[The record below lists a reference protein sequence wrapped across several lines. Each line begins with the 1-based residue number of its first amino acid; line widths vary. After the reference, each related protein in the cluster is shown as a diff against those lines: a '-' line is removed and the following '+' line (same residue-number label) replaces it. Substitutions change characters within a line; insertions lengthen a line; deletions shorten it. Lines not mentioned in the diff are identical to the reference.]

1 MSLIKDSSI
10 YLIGELSAKCVPFL
24 LLPYLSRK
32 LGVEGFGELSY
43 YQTFLPLFVIFI
55 GLSQDG
61 AVARYFHVYGKRS
74 LNLVVK
80 TGYAYT
86 LSIGGLGLLFCWLMQ
101 SEIMFYLVLSA
112 IFQVFLSV
120 QLSIRQCQKQA
131 IPYTFIQVSSTIT
144 NAALTILML
153 EFYQTDLVEKRIL
166 AILISNVFVALL
178 SYLIYRK
185 RVNNKKFY
193 FLQYKTAFFYIMSF
207 GFPMIFHHGS
217 FFIKGQLD
225 RIFIFHRFSEAELG
239 LYAMGAQI
247 AFILSVFILAINKAL
262 VPYLFEKLKQ
272 GSVKLKDLHRWS
284 LLSLLIVP
292 IPSLVTLIVLE
303 QWLLFFLGK
312 HFIGV
317 KYYIIVFLLSTSLTI
332 PYLFLVNYLFY
343 HGKTKE
349 ISFCSVL
356 STMIY
361 LGALGGLI
369 FTDVVYIPYASV
381 LGALGI
387 LPVLYKITKRVEEN
401 EYATH

>member
-1 MSLIKDSSI
+1 MM
-10 YLIGELSAKCVPFL
+10 LS
-24 LLPYLSRK
+24 
-32 LGVEGFGELSY
+32 E
-43 YQTFLPLFVIFI
+43 
-55 GLSQDG
+55 
-61 AVARYFHVYGKRS
+61 
-74 LNLVVK
+74 
-80 TGYAYT
+80 
-86 LSIGGLGLLFCWLMQ
+86 
-101 SEIMFYLVLSA
+101 
-112 IFQVFLSV
+112 
-120 QLSIRQCQKQA
+120 
-131 IPYTFIQVSSTIT
+131 
-144 NAALTILML
+144 
-153 EFYQTDLVEKRIL
+153 
-166 AILISNVFVALL
+166 NVC
-178 SYLIYRK
+178 
-185 RVNNKKFY
+185 
-193 FLQYKTAFFYIMSF
+193 LQWI
-207 GFPMIFHHGS
+207 IH
-217 FFIKGQLD
+217 
-225 RIFIFHRFSEAELG
+225 IFHRFSESELG
-239 LYAMGAQI
+239 LYAMGAKI

-292 IPSLVTLIVLE
+292 IPSLVTLIVPE

>member
-1 MSLIKDSSI
+1 
-10 YLIGELSAKCVPFL
+10 
-24 LLPYLSRK
+24 
-32 LGVEGFGELSY
+32 
-43 YQTFLPLFVIFI
+43 
-55 GLSQDG
+55 
-61 AVARYFHVYGKRS
+61 
-74 LNLVVK
+74 
-80 TGYAYT
+80 
-86 LSIGGLGLLFCWLMQ
+86 
-101 SEIMFYLVLSA
+101 
-112 IFQVFLSV
+112 
-120 QLSIRQCQKQA
+120 
-131 IPYTFIQVSSTIT
+131 
-144 NAALTILML
+144 ML
-153 EFYQTDLVEKRIL
+153 EFYKTELVEKRIL
-166 AILISNVFVALL
+166 AILFSNVLVALL
-178 SYLIYRK
+178 AYFIYIK
-185 RVNNKKFY
+185 GAKAKKFN
-193 FLQYKTAFFYIMSF
+193 FAQYKTAFFYVIAF

-225 RIFIFHRFSEAELG
+225 RVFIFHRFSEAELG

-247 AFILSVFILAINKAL
+247 ASILSVFILAVNKAL

-272 GSVKLKDLHRWS
+272 GSVKLKDLHKWS

-292 IPSLVTLIVLE
+292 IPSLVTLIIPE

-317 KYYIIVFLLSTSLTI
+317 KYYIIVFLLATSLTI

-387 LPVLYKITKRVEEN
+387 LPVLYVITNRVSKK
-401 EYATH
+401 

>member
-10 YLIGELSAKCVPFL
+10 YLIAELSAKCVPFL

-61 AVARYFHVYGKRS
+61 AVARYFYVYGKRS

-193 FLQYKTAFFYIMSF
+193 FYNIKQLFLYNVFWFSDD
-207 GFPMIFHHGS
+207 FHHGS

-284 LLSLLIVP
+284 LLLLLIVP
-292 IPSLVTLIVLE
+292 IPSLVTLIVPE

-317 KYYIIVFLLSTSLTI
+317 KYYIIVFLLATSLTI

-356 STMIY
+356 STMTY

-381 LGALGI
+381 LGTLGI

>member
-61 AVARYFHVYGKRS
+61 AVARYFYVYGKRS

-86 LSIGGLGLLFCWLMQ
+86 LSIKCDISGVSF
-101 SEIMFYLVLSA
+101 SSA
-112 IFQVFLSV
+112 

-193 FLQYKTAFFYIMSF
+193 FLKYKTAFFYIMSF

-292 IPSLVTLIVLE
+292 IPSLVTLIVPE

>member
-1 MSLIKDSSI
+1 MLIKDSAI
-10 YLIGELSAKCVPFL
+10 YVVGELVSKAFPFL

-32 LGVEGFGELSY
+32 LSVEGFGELSY
-43 YQTFLPLFVIFI
+43 YQTLLSLFVVFI
-55 GLSQDG
+55 GLSQEG
-61 AVARYFHVYGKRS
+61 AVARYFYVYGKRS
-74 LNLVVK
+74 LNLVVNI
-80 TGYAYT
+80 GYIYT
-86 LSIGGLGLLFCWLMQ
+86 ILVGTISLLFCWLMK
-101 SEIMFYLVLSA
+101 SEIMAYVVLSA
-112 IFQVFLSV
+112 ISQVFFTV

-131 IPYTFIQVSSTIT
+131 IPYVFIQLSLTIT
-144 NAALTILML
+144 NVLFTILLL
-153 EFYQTDLVEKRIL
+153 EIFNSDLVEKRII
-166 AILISNVFVALL
+166 AILLSNLLVSML
-178 SYLIYRK
+178 SYVIYRRK
-185 RVNNKKFY
+185 IVSKKIS
-193 FLQYKTAFFYIMSF
+193 LRLYKIIFFYVIGF
-207 GFPMIFHHGS
+207 GLPMILHNGS
-217 FFIKGQLD
+217 LFIKGQLD

-247 AFILSVFILAINKAL
+247 ASILSVFILAINKAL
-262 VPYLFEKLKQ
+262 VPYLFENLKQ

-292 IPSLVTLIVLE
+292 IPSLVALIVPE
-303 QWLLFFLGK
+303 KWLLFFLGK

-317 KYYIIVFLLSTSLTI
+317 KYYIIVFLLATSLTI
-332 PYLFLVNYLFY
+332 PYLILVNYLFY

-387 LPVLYKITKRVEEN
+387 LPILYMITSRVK
-401 EYATH
+401 

>member
-43 YQTFLPLFVIFI
+43 YQTFLALFVIFI

-61 AVARYFHVYGKRS
+61 AVARYFYVYGKRS
-74 LNLVVK
+74 LNLVVN

-86 LSIGGLGLLFCWLMQ
+86 ISIGGLGLLFCWLMQ

-131 IPYTFIQVSSTIT
+131 LPYTFIQLTSTIT
-144 NAALTILML
+144 NALFTVLML
-153 EFYQTDLVEKRIL
+153 EFYKTELVEKRIL
-166 AILISNVFVALL
+166 AILFSNVLVALL
-178 SYLIYRK
+178 AYFIYIK
-185 RVNNKKFY
+185 GAKAKKFN
-193 FLQYKTAFFYIMSF
+193 FAQYKTAFFYVIAF

-225 RIFIFHRFSEAELG
+225 RVFIFHRFSEAELG

-247 AFILSVFILAINKAL
+247 ASILSVFILAINKAL

-292 IPSLVTLIVLE
+292 IPSLFTLIVPE

-317 KYYIIVFLLSTSLTI
+317 KYYIIVFLLATSLTI

-387 LPVLYKITKRVEEN
+387 LPVLYKITKRVEKN

>member
-1 MSLIKDSSI
+1 M
-10 YLIGELSAKCVPFL
+10 
-24 LLPYLSRK
+24 
-32 LGVEGFGELSY
+32 
-43 YQTFLPLFVIFI
+43 
-55 GLSQDG
+55 
-61 AVARYFHVYGKRS
+61 
-74 LNLVVK
+74 
-80 TGYAYT
+80 
-86 LSIGGLGLLFCWLMQ
+86 
-101 SEIMFYLVLSA
+101 
-112 IFQVFLSV
+112 FLSV

-284 LLSLLIVP
+284 LLLLLIVP
-292 IPSLVTLIVLE
+292 IPSLVTLIVPE

-317 KYYIIVFLLSTSLTI
+317 KYYIIVFLLATSLTI

-356 STMIY
+356 STMTY

-381 LGALGI
+381 LGTLGI